1 MTTSQMGCCV
11 CFSNLREPDSA
22 RCADCSPNR
31 IAPLPHR
38 PRTKVERAALALNS
52 GDSNV

>member
-1 MTTSQMGCCV
+1 MTASRLVCCV
-11 CFSNLREPDSA
+11 CFREPRQPNSA

-38 PRTKVERAALALNS
+38 PRTPVERAAQALNS
-52 GDSNV
+52 KDSNV